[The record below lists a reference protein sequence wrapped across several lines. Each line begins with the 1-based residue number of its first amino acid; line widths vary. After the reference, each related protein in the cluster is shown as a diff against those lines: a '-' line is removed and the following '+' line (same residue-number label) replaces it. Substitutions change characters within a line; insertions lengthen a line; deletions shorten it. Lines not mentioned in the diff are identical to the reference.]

1 MKDQIH
7 FRPRG
12 AEQAAR
18 EPEELSHYLLPKIA
32 VVTWRVCLFG
42 ITRTRCKIENKKTV
56 RGRDTLTSWATRKV
70 LPCQGKNDLTRNEC
84 FGRVF
89 CHSSALNISSRWW
102 AKNKTHPSDIAS
114 NRFCQTYLIWQ
125 TMGICVQ
132 TMAQPP
138 HSLVVYLAAR
148 RKGSVI

>member
-42 ITRTRCKIENKKTV
+42 ITRTRCKKKKKKV
-56 RGRDTLTSWATRKV
+56 RDGTS
-70 LPCQGKNDLTRNEC
+70 
-84 FGRVF
+84 
-89 CHSSALNISSRWW
+89 
-102 AKNKTHPSDIAS
+102 
-114 NRFCQTYLIWQ
+114 
-125 TMGICVQ
+125 
-132 TMAQPP
+132 
-138 HSLVVYLAAR
+138 
-148 RKGSVI
+148 